1 MKIVVING
9 SPSGNRGVT
18 AQSVEYLRR
27 QFGEHEFEIVEAARR
42 IRRLERDEALFGD
55 TVERLA
61 SADAILWAFPVYIM
75 LVPAQLKRFIEL
87 LGERGGDAAMAGK
100 VCSAISTSA
109 HHYDHTA
116 HDYLEA
122 VSWDLGMTYVRGFSA
137 ESGDL
142 LTEDGRRNLLG
153 FGRDFLCRAAGEP
166 VIEAAPAPVQ
176 WTAPEFRPRLDDAPA
191 PARAGAGEGR
201 IVVVSDAEPGDRN
214 LQRMIDVFERSVSE
228 PVDRIELRDLRM
240 DGGCL
245 GCMKCCDGDDCV
257 YRDDYQAAF
266 EGRVKDAKVV
276 IYAGAVRDRFLSAR
290 FKTFIDRFF
299 YNGHRPVSAGQAVGY
314 LISGPL
320 GQLPVLR
327 EFVEAHVEVGD
338 CHRIGIVTDEQLDP
352 EATTRQLT
360 AMARTIDGW
369 LEEPWYTPPTFRGVG
384 ARLNFRDLV
393 YRNRSVLSADHR
405 FYRDHGFYDYP
416 QRDWRKRLFNAA
428 VLLIK
433 RIPIPRLGR
442 RVERLL
448 LRGRMRAYEQLVEG

>member
-9 SPSGNRGVT
+9 SPTGNRGTT
-18 AQSVEYLRR
+18 AQSVKYL
-27 QFGEHEFEIVEAARR
+27 QQQLGEHEFEVIEAARR
-42 IRRLERDEALFGD
+42 IRRLERDRKAFDGI
-55 TVERLA
+55 VEQLA
-61 SADAILWAFPVYIM
+61 GANAVLWAFPVYIM

-87 LGERGGDAAMAGK
+87 LGERGGEAALAGK

-122 VSWDLGMTYVRGFSA
+122 VSWDLGMTYVHGFSA

-153 FGRDFLCRAAGEP
+153 FGRDFLRRVAGEP
-166 VIEAAPAPVQ
+166 VVEAAPAPLQ
-176 WTAPEFRPRLDDAPA
+176 WTAPEFRPVLDEAPA
-191 PARAGAGEGR
+191 PVPAERGEGR
-201 IVVVSDAEPGDRN
+201 IVVVSDADSGDHN
-214 LQRMIDVFERSVSE
+214 LARMIDVFERSVSE
-228 PVDRIELRDLRM
+228 PVDRIELRELRM

-257 YRDDYQAAF
+257 YKDDYQAAF
-266 EGRVKDAKVV
+266 DGRVKDARVV

-299 YNGHRPVSAGQAVGY
+299 YNGHRPVTAGQAVGY

-327 EFVEAHVEVGD
+327 EFAEAHVEVGES
-338 CHRIGIVTDEQLDP
+338 HRIGIVTDEQVDSST
-352 EATTRQLT
+352 TTRQLV
-360 AMARTIDGW
+360 AMARTVDCW
-369 LEEPWYTPPTFRGVG
+369 LEDPWYTPHTYRGVG

-393 YRNRSVLSADHR
+393 YRNRCVLSADHR
-405 FYRDHGFYDYP
+405 YYKAHGFYDYP
-416 QRDWRKRLFNAA
+416 QKDWRKRLFNAVA
-428 VLLIK
+428 LLVK
-433 RIPIPRLGR
+433 RIPMLSKRI
-442 RVERLL
+442 ERLL
-448 LRGRMRAYEQLVEG
+448 LKGRMRAYQQLVEG

>member
-9 SPSGNRGVT
+9 SPSGNNGTT
-18 AQSVEYLRR
+18 AQSIAYLR
-27 QFGEHEFEIVEAARR
+27 QQLGEHEFEVIEAARR
-42 IRRLERDEALFGD
+42 IRRLERDPETFDAALALLDG
-55 TVERLA
+55 
-61 SADAILWAFPVYIM
+61 ADAILWAFPVYIM

-87 LGERGGDAAMAGK
+87 LGERGGEAVLRGK

-122 VSWDLGMTYVRGFSA
+122 VSWDLGMTYVHGFSA

-142 LTEDGRRNLLG
+142 LTEDGRRNLRG
-153 FGRDFLCRAAGEP
+153 FGRDFLRRAAGDAL
-166 VIEAAPAPVQ
+166 VEAGPAPLR
-176 WTAPEFRPRLDDAPA
+176 WDAPEFRSELDIEASPERPA
-191 PARAGAGEGR
+191 PGEGR
-201 IVVVSDAEPGDRN
+201 IVVVSDATPGDGN
-214 LQRMIDVFERSVSE
+214 LARMIDVFERSVSE
-228 PVDRIELRDLRM
+228 PVDRIELGGLRM
-240 DGGCL
+240 KGGCL

-257 YRDDYQAAF
+257 YQDDYQATF
-266 EGRVKDAKVV
+266 EGRIQGAKVV

-299 YNGHRPVSAGQAVGY
+299 YNGHRPVTAGQAVGY

-327 EFVEAHVEVGD
+327 EFCEAHVEVGES
-338 CHRIGIVTDEQLDP
+338 HRLGIVTDEGGDSGAITAQLV
-352 EATTRQLT
+352 ALG
-360 AMARTIDGW
+360 RTVDGW
-369 LEEPWYTPPTFRGVG
+369 LEDPWYTPHTFRGVG

-405 FYRDHGFYDYP
+405 YYRAHGFYDYP

-428 VLLIK
+428 A
-433 RIPIPRLGR
+433 
-442 RVERLL
+442 LL
-448 LRGRMRAYEQLVEG
+448 LRRIPGMRRRMVGWLLEGRMRGYAQVMEG